1 MTDIKN
7 DVFVGYKTWNNE
19 KFQAV
24 KEYLNGKG
32 YDFSAKETYT
42 HSPFANTT
50 EYHTQEL
57 SGGVVRIKGKLPYRE
72 AYDLATELFG
82 KFGKFVFVNG
92 INHTRCGEVIQ
103 FLSIVH
109 VPINVR
115 YYVLGHI
122 VCYYINIIQ
131 VSF

>member
-24 KEYLNGKG
+24 KEYMNGKG

-92 INHTRCGEVIQ
+92 ILCQNMKEIDIE
-103 FLSIVH
+103 F
-109 VPINVR
+109 
-115 YYVLGHI
+115 
-122 VCYYINIIQ
+122 
-131 VSF
+131 SFA

>member
-7 DVFVGYKTWNNE
+7 YVFVGYKTWNNE

-32 YDFSAKETYT
+32 YDFSSEETYT
-42 HSPFANTT
+42 HSPFANTA
-50 EYHTQEL
+50 EYRTQTL
-57 SGGVVRIKGKLPYRE
+57 SGGVVHIKGKLPYRE

-92 INHTRCGEVIQ
+92 IICQNMKEIDTE
-103 FLSIVH
+103 F
-109 VPINVR
+109 
-115 YYVLGHI
+115 
-122 VCYYINIIQ
+122 
-131 VSF
+131 SFA